1 MIKKRIL
8 TKKIKAMRNILG
20 KLAGAAFG
28 SFISLM
34 GLVIIADS
42 IQEKKKRD

>member
-1 MIKKRIL
+1 MIKKKNIN
-8 TKKIKAMRNILG
+8 KKIKAMRNILG

-34 GLVIIADS
+34 GMVIIADS